1 MKLWYGRFQHDVNK
15 AADSFNSS
23 LSFDKRLYRC
33 DIEGSKAHC
42 TMLGE
47 CGIIPDGEAKLIV
60 KTLDDIL
67 ADIDAGKCEIKDAED
82 IHSFVENEL
91 VSRIG
96 AAGKRL
102 HTGRS
107 RNDQVALD
115 IRLYLR
121 DAADEII
128 ALLGKFALTL
138 TEIAEKNIGTVMPAF
153 THLQKAQP
161 TTLAHHLAAYAEMLC
176 RDISRFKETKERTN
190 VMPLGSGACTSTPYP
205 IDRMRV
211 AELLGF
217 PAITPNSMDAVS
229 DRDFVLDFLYS
240 CAVAM
245 MHLSRFSEEIII
257 WASDDYKYIELS
269 DGYSTG
275 SSIMPQK
282 KNPDMN
288 ELIRGKTGRAYGDL
302 MTLLT
307 VMKGIPLAYD
317 KDMQEDKECVF
328 DAYDTLHASLTV
340 FDGLMREAK
349 FNVKRLR
356 ECTDG
361 GFTSATECADY
372 LVGKGVPFRDAHAIV
387 GRLVVYCIENGR
399 TLQSLSMDEYCKFS
413 SRFDNGIYDAIKPET
428 AIERRKAPGAPS
440 SDAMKNELANLRKR
454 LENIK

>member
-1 MKLWYGRFQHDVNK
+1 MKLWYGRFKEDVNE

-33 DIEGSKAHC
+33 DIAGSKAHC

-47 CGIIPDGEAKLIV
+47 CGIIPADDAALIV
-60 KTLDDIL
+60 KTLDEIL
-67 ADIDAGKCEIKDAED
+67 ADIDCGKCDIMDAED

-96 AAGKRL
+96 AVGKKL

-121 DAADEII
+121 NAAEDIV
-128 ALLGKFALTL
+128 ALLKKFALTL
-138 TEIAEKNIGTVMPAF
+138 TGIAERNLTTIMPAF

-161 TTLAHHLAAYAEMLC
+161 TTLAHHMAAYAEMLC
-176 RDISRFKETKERTN
+176 RDVDRFSEAHTRIN

-205 IDRMRV
+205 IDRERV
-211 AELLGF
+211 AELLDF
-217 PAITPNSMDAVS
+217 PAVTPNSMDAVS
-229 DRDFVLDFLYS
+229 DRDFVLDFLYAS
-240 CAVAM
+240 SVAM
-245 MHLSRFSEEIII
+245 MHLSRLSEEIII

-269 DGYSTG
+269 DAYSTG

-288 ELIRGKTGRAYGDL
+288 ELIRGKTGRVYGDL
-302 MTLLT
+302 IALLT
-307 VMKGIPLAYD
+307 VMKGLPLAYD

-328 DAYDTLHASLTV
+328 DAYDTLRAALTV
-340 FDGLMREAK
+340 IDGLMSEAR
-349 FNVKRLR
+349 FNDARLR

-387 GRLVVYCIENGR
+387 GRLVIYCVENGK
-399 TLQSLSMDEYCKFS
+399 TMQSLTLDEYRSFGD
-413 SRFDNGIYDAIKPET
+413 FDDGIFDAIKAET
-428 AIERRKAPGAPS
+428 AIRRRTAPGAPS
-440 SDAMKNELANLRKR
+440 PNSMKKELAALRKR
-454 LENIK
+454 LS

>member
-1 MKLWYGRFQHDVNK
+1 MKLWYGRFQSNVNE

-23 LSFDKRLYRC
+23 LSFDKRLYAC
-33 DIEGSKAHC
+33 DIAGSKAHC

-47 CGIIPDGEAKLIV
+47 CNIIPDEDAKLIV
-60 KTLDDIL
+60 KTLDEILNDINN
-67 ADIDAGKCEIKDAED
+67 GKCEIKDAED

-96 AAGKRL
+96 AIGKKL

-121 DAADEII
+121 DAADDIV
-128 ALLGKFALTL
+128 ALLKQFASTL
-138 TEIAEKNIGTVMPAF
+138 TDIAENNLNTVMPAF

-161 TTLAHHLAAYAEMLC
+161 TTLAHHMAAYAEMLL
-176 RDISRFKETKERTN
+176 RDISRFEETKTRIN

-205 IDRMRV
+205 INRQRV
-211 AELLGF
+211 AELLNF
-217 PAITPNSMDAVS
+217 PVITANSMDSVS

-240 CAVAM
+240 ASVAM
-245 MHLSRFSEEIII
+245 MHLSRLSEEIII
-257 WASDDYKYIELS
+257 WSSDDYKYIELS

-288 ELIRGKTGRAYGDL
+288 ELIRGKTGRVYGDL
-302 MTLLT
+302 MSLLT

-328 DAYDTLHASLTV
+328 DAYDTLKASLIV
-340 FDGLMREAK
+340 INGLMKEAK
-349 FNVKRLR
+349 FNVTRLR

-387 GRLVVYCIENGR
+387 GRLVIYCIENGK
-399 TLQSLSMDEYCKFS
+399 TMQSLTLDEYKKFGD
-413 SRFDNGIYDAIKPET
+413 FDEGIYEAIKAET
-428 AIERRKAPGAPS
+428 AIMRRTAPGTPS
-440 SDAMKNELANLRKR
+440 PDSMKAEIKQLRKQ
-454 LENIK
+454 LK

>member
-1 MKLWYGRFQHDVNK
+1 MKLWYGRFQSNVNE

-23 LSFDKRLYRC
+23 LSFDKRLYAC
-33 DIEGSKAHC
+33 DIAGSKAHC

-47 CGIIPDGEAKLIV
+47 CNIIPDEDAKLIV
-60 KTLDDIL
+60 KTLDEILNDINN
-67 ADIDAGKCEIKDAED
+67 GKCEIKDAED

-96 AAGKRL
+96 AIGKKL

-121 DAADEII
+121 DAADDIV
-128 ALLGKFALTL
+128 ALLKQFASTL
-138 TEIAEKNIGTVMPAF
+138 TDIAENNLNTVMPAF

-161 TTLAHHLAAYAEMLC
+161 TTLAHHMAAYAEMLL
-176 RDISRFKETKERTN
+176 RDISRFEETKTRIN

-205 IDRMRV
+205 INRQRV
-211 AELLGF
+211 AELLNF
-217 PAITPNSMDAVS
+217 PVITANSMDAVS

-240 CAVAM
+240 ASVAM
-245 MHLSRFSEEIII
+245 MQLSRLSEEIII
-257 WASDDYKYIELS
+257 WSSDDYKYIELS

-288 ELIRGKTGRAYGDL
+288 ELIRGKTGRVYGDL
-302 MTLLT
+302 MSLLT

-328 DAYDTLHASLTV
+328 DAYDTLKASLIV
-340 FDGLMREAK
+340 INGLMKEAK
-349 FNVKRLR
+349 FNVTRLR

-387 GRLVVYCIENGR
+387 GRLVIYCIENGK
-399 TLQSLSMDEYCKFS
+399 TMQSLTLDEYKKFGD
-413 SRFDNGIYDAIKPET
+413 FDEGI
-428 AIERRKAPGAPS
+428 
-440 SDAMKNELANLRKR
+440 
-454 LENIK
+454 

>member
-1 MKLWYGRFQHDVNK
+1 MKLWYGRFQSNVNE

-23 LSFDKRLYRC
+23 LSFDKRLYAC
-33 DIEGSKAHC
+33 DIAGSKAHC

-47 CGIIPDGEAKLIV
+47 CNIIPDEDAKLIV
-60 KTLDDIL
+60 KTLDEILNDINN
-67 ADIDAGKCEIKDAED
+67 GKCEIKDAED

-96 AAGKRL
+96 AIGKKL

-121 DAADEII
+121 DAADDIV
-128 ALLGKFALTL
+128 ALLKQFASTL
-138 TEIAEKNIGTVMPAF
+138 TDIAENNLNTVMPAF

-161 TTLAHHLAAYAEMLC
+161 TTLAHHMAAYAEMLL
-176 RDISRFKETKERTN
+176 RDISRFEETKTRIN

-205 IDRMRV
+205 INRQRV
-211 AELLGF
+211 AELLNF
-217 PAITPNSMDAVS
+217 PVITANSMDAVS

-240 CAVAM
+240 ASVAM
-245 MHLSRFSEEIII
+245 MHLSRLSEEIII
-257 WASDDYKYIELS
+257 WSSDDYKYIELS

-288 ELIRGKTGRAYGDL
+288 ELIRGKTGRVYGDL
-302 MTLLT
+302 MSLLT

-328 DAYDTLHASLTV
+328 DAYDTLKASLIV
-340 FDGLMREAK
+340 INGLMKEAK
-349 FNVKRLR
+349 FNVTRLR

-387 GRLVVYCIENGR
+387 GRLVIYCIENGK
-399 TLQSLSMDEYCKFS
+399 TMQSLTLDEYKKFGD
-413 SRFDNGIYDAIKPET
+413 FDEGIYEAIKAET
-428 AIERRKAPGAPS
+428 AIMRRTAPGAPS
-440 SDAMKNELANLRKR
+440 LDSMKAEIKQLRKQ
-454 LENIK
+454 LK